1 MTPSSLH
8 RILAIGASLAVA
20 LTGTVH
26 AEEDAL
32 SSDSFESIESMI
44 ETGEAENALGLI
56 EEQIAELVAVA
67 GRNTVRLVEPLVLKG
82 DALRVLGYYAA
93 ALETYDDAR
102 AIQRRHFGLH
112 DLEQVD
118 ILYKEAETYY
128 EQEEYTSAN
137 DRHEYAFSI
146 YIRKFGTDSP
156 EILPGLFTLADW
168 YMHTDN
174 IFTARGLYEKALTDF
189 SLEETTE
196 IEHRIRALSG
206 LAQTYQQE
214 RFRPPEYTAKSE
226 KFTPRPYGS
235 INHPEHYYAELNDF
249 SKGEEA
255 LLELVRINLSKEDQT
270 SSALADAKLKLAD
283 WYLLF
288 EKYEKA
294 AVVYKDIWDT
304 LEGTEQFAFVEEHMT
319 SPKILYKPLPDDP
332 EPPKRETT
340 IPTVEL
346 EGRIEIALTVTERG
360 KTKKIKQISSHPG
373 QMLARAT
380 RQTASNSIYRPAF
393 VDGIATT
400 TDNVQFLHTF
410 PYYTSAR
417 NSASSSTRNNA
428 AYRSSK

>member
-8 RILAIGASLAVA
+8 RILAIGTTVAVVLSNAIHAS
-20 LTGTVH
+20 
-26 AEEDAL
+26 ESAL
-32 SSDSFESIESMI
+32 SPNDSESIESMI
-44 ETGEAENALGLI
+44 STGEAENALQFI
-56 EEQIAELVAVA
+56 EEEISDLVAA
-67 GRNTVRLVEPLVLKG
+67 DGRNSELLVPPLVLKG
-82 DALRVLGYYAA
+82 DALRALGYYGA

-112 DLEQVD
+112 DLDQVD

-128 EQEEYTSAN
+128 EQEQFATAN

-146 YIRKFGTDSP
+146 YVRKFGTDSP
-156 EILPGLFTLADW
+156 EILPGLFKLADW
-168 YMHTDN
+168 YMDTDN

-189 SLEETTE
+189 SLDQSTDSES
-196 IEHRIRALSG
+196 RIRALSG

-214 RFRPPEYTAKSE
+214 RFRPPEYTPKAD

-235 INHPEHYYAELNDF
+235 INHPDHYYPELNDF
-249 SKGEEA
+249 AKGEEA
-255 LLELVRINLSKEDQT
+255 LLELVRINITKEDPT
-270 SSALADAKLKLAD
+270 STVLADAKLKLAD

-294 AVVYKDIWDT
+294 AVVYKDIWDS
-304 LEGTEQFAFVEEHMT
+304 LDGTPQFAFVEEHMT

-332 EPPKRETT
+332 LPPKREST

-346 EGRIEIALTVTERG
+346 EGRIEIALTVTEYG

-380 RQTASNSIYRPAF
+380 RNTASNSIYRPAF
-393 VDGIATT
+393 VDGVATT
-400 TDNVQFLHTF
+400 TENVQFLHTF

-417 NSASSSTRNNA
+417 DAPSSSARTNPS
-428 AYRSSK
+428 YRSSK